1 MSDENQLNIQQ
12 QINDAIRTQN
22 ELLSRQAQITTSQ
35 ISLQLELNNVMRGEE
50 LAGMQE
56 RLDNINSSLQNVA
69 AATTTLGAATQQATV
84 QQGKF
89 AKITD
94 KINAKTVKSAGLF
107 AGLWATMKN
116 WGGTAMTTFGGILS
130 SVTSLTGGIFSLG
143 KSILMAPFQMLGG
156 LIDMASQGG
165 GGGRPIA
172 EAWEEVR
179 GVFGDLSRGS
189 GRMVSKTIKQIR
201 GQSRNLAGS
210 GLRLSKVWGRGRQG
224 VAAMMKD
231 VSKTAEEMG
240 PAFNLV
246 GKEFMAAGAQLTIYQ
261 KGLGMTGEDMKYMA
275 KRAKTMGTS
284 MKQQLHETANLSL
297 QMGKK
302 FNLSSKDISRD
313 MSKMTKDFSNFG
325 SMSKKEMAATSV
337 FARKLGMEIEDMMGV
352 IDKWDNF
359 EGAAEGASMLAQS
372 FGMNIDAMEMMNAQS
387 PAARIDMLRKS
398 FHETG
403 KSVKDL
409 TRQERKLLEEQVGLK
424 GAALDSALAN
434 ENMGMSYEDIQAAAE
449 DSAEQQMS
457 EKDAM
462 VEMAK
467 AINKVVESGGGQG
480 FTGFWDAF
488 TKGLTKG
495 MANTKEFRDV
505 LQKIRT
511 ALKQVHKFGMWVGCM
526 FIKHFPGVKNVLA
539 GLSAA
544 FDPKHIKELIRDFKA
559 AITDF
564 FADINS
570 ENPDKKKNAL
580 DRLLCRLSKAFGDF
594 GDKKGEAWGL
604 LMKGW
609 RKIKSTLFTL
619 MLQIPIVVMKGLTA
633 AFKKITTWMKGDGKK
648 KGAKGV
654 GTPLQDGI
662 KEALANIKTL
672 WPELKASFM
681 EMISTAFTKF
691 GDDAKSGGSTIWKIL
706 KVVLFGSVAKGIIAL
721 IANMLMGKVLGGI
734 VSSVFG
740 LGPGVAGA
748 FGGMLQK
755 VFIGGTAAIVGVAAG
770 KKFKEKFGKFK
781 KDMGGE
787 FKKKD
792 GPLKAKVAAFA
803 SSVSGGLLPDKTAM
817 GIAEWVVGIIDK
829 ISSAF
834 SGLGT
839 GKGGFFGK
847 MFPKGTGKAVVKVFR
862 DIKNWI
868 MAIFSGDKKKKDD
881 AFAGLKKSACLAK
894 EKLLGIF
901 TGIGDR
907 ILGMFGFEGKDGK
920 SVWQTLKDDAKSA
933 FKNIRDKIAMV
944 IATVVILWEKA
955 KLAFA
960 EVKKMLGLDSGKKKD
975 KGKGGAEKAATS
987 AMSGIASG
995 LKGII
1000 DPIKCIFDKVKGV
1013 IGEGGIGAMMD
1024 KAGTVMAGVKETANA
1039 LKVVITAI
1047 VNDPKVMDFAKRI
1060 TGVFGEGGLD
1070 RSIKNIKCMVDKVID
1085 NMPVMTQL
1093 ITMIIASAADAA
1105 KGIIGENG
1113 MQGLIDGATKIV
1125 DKAVKGV
1132 SQSIKDVKTLFTDPA
1147 LLMVLKSIEAI
1158 VGKGGINAA
1167 LGKASGAAK
1176 GIAESFGSIDVT
1188 KLIPKNLEMD
1198 FQFPNVGQIFTDSI
1212 VANTT
1217 KIRRALLGIFEGM
1230 SIVALLRGKGE
1241 SEVFKDQTA
1250 GQRRRMQMRAR
1261 KASER
1266 LRAGAKLGIKTKVE
1280 SQGPNINAHK
1290 AAMDAITAKNQAL
1303 QAKISQMSKSKETV
1317 QQLNKITQPDSPQNQ
1332 IDAALTCA
1340 IDAQT
1345 RTIAEREAA
1354 LTGLN
1359 VVIKSMVDEY
1369 SLISEIMNDMTPV
1382 NLMAKLNEFGQ
1393 NLAITS
1399 ENLVIENKPINVTVN
1414 LSVSMNANNIAS
1426 ALSNPNI
1433 TTRGTLA
1440 KAGGE

>member
-1 MSDENQLNIQQ
+1 MADENQLSIQQ
-12 QINDAIRTQN
+12 QINEALRSQN
-22 ELLSRQAQITTSQ
+22 ELLVQQAQLKATQ
-35 ISLQLELNNVMRGEE
+35 IQVQLELNNAISGQNLEGMR
-50 LAGMQE
+50 E
-56 RLDNINSSLQNVA
+56 RIDSLSTSIA
-69 AATTTLGAATQQATV
+69 SMATSTTNLGAATTQATV
-84 QQGKF
+84 AQGAF
-89 AKITD
+89 SKITS

-116 WGGTAMTTFGGILS
+116 WGGTAMTTFSGILS

-143 KSILMAPFQMLGG
+143 KTILMAPFQMLGG
-156 LIDMASQGG
+156 LIEMAGQGG

-179 GVFGDLSRGS
+179 GVFGDLSRGT
-189 GRMVSKTIKQIR
+189 GRQMSKTIKQIR

-210 GLRLSKVWGRGRQG
+210 GLSLAKVWGRGRQG

-231 VSKTAEEMG
+231 VAKTAEEMG

-246 GKEFMAAGAQLTIYQ
+246 GKEFMEAGAQLTIYQ

-302 FNLSSKDISRD
+302 FGLSSKDISKD

-325 SMSKKEMAATSV
+325 SMSQKEMAATSV

-409 TRQERKLLEEQVGLK
+409 TRQERKLLEEQMGLT

-449 DSAEQQMS
+449 DSAEQQMT

-480 FTGFWDAF
+480 FSGFWDAF
-488 TKGLTKG
+488 TKGIVKG
-495 MANTKEFRDV
+495 MAHTKEFRDV
-505 LQKIRT
+505 LMNIKK
-511 ALKQVHKFGMWVGCM
+511 ALKLVHKFGMWVGCM
-526 FIKHFPGVKNVLA
+526 FIKEFPGVSDVMK
-539 GLSAA
+539 GLKKL
-544 FDPKHIKELIRDFKA
+544 FDPKDIKALINDFKA
-559 AITDF
+559 AIKDF
-564 FADINS
+564 FGDLNS
-570 ENPDKKKNAL
+570 KDPKRKKNAL
-580 DRLLCRLSKAFGDF
+580 TRLLCRLSKSFGDF
-594 GDKKGEAWGL
+594 GKKKGEAWAL
-604 LMKGW
+604 LQKGW
-609 RKIKSTLFTL
+609 NKIKSVIFDLF
-619 MLQIPIVVMKGLTA
+619 LQLPGVVMRGLTA
-633 AFKKITTWMKGDGKK
+633 AFKKITTWIKGVGKK
-648 KGAKGV
+648 KGKKGI
-654 GTPLQDGI
+654 GEPMKDGI
-662 KEALANIKTL
+662 KTMLEEVKQLSDPLYEAFT
-672 WPELKASFM
+672 
-681 EMISTAFTKF
+681 EMIEAAFGKF
-691 GDDAKSGGSTIWKIL
+691 GADAKSGTGGFWAIL
-706 KVVLFGSVAKGIIAL
+706 KTILFGSVAKGIIAL
-721 IANMLMGKVLGGI
+721 IANMLMGKVLGGA
-734 VSSVFG
+734 VSSIFG

-748 FGGMLQK
+748 FGGMLK
-755 VFIGGTAAIVGVAAG
+755 KIFVGGTAAVVGVAAG
-770 KKFKEKFGKFK
+770 KKFKEKFGVFK
-781 KDMGGE
+781 KGMGKE

-817 GIAEWVVGIIDK
+817 GLAEWVVGIIDK

-839 GKGGFFGK
+839 GKGGFFSK
-847 MFPKGTGKAVVKVFR
+847 MFPKGTGKAVVKVFK

-907 ILGMFGFEGKDGK
+907 ILGLFGFEGKGGK
-920 SVWQTLKDDAKSA
+920 SVFQTLKDDAKAVFESI
-933 FKNIRDKIAMV
+933 KCKIAMV
-944 IATVVILWEKA
+944 IATVMVLWEKA

-960 EVKKMLGLDSGKKKD
+960 EVKKMLGFDSGKKKG
-975 KGKGGAEKAATS
+975 KGKGGSEKAATS
-987 AMSGIASG
+987 AMAGIASG

-1000 DPIKCIFDKVKGV
+1000 DPIKCIFDQLKTV
-1013 IGEGGIGAMMD
+1013 IGKGGIGAMMD
-1024 KAGTVMAGVKETANA
+1024 RAGTVMAGVKETANA
-1039 LKVVITAI
+1039 LKLVITTI
-1047 VNDPKVMDFAKRI
+1047 VNDPKVMTFAKQI

-1070 RSIKNIKCMVDKVID
+1070 RSIKNIKCMVDKMIE
-1085 NMPVMTQL
+1085 NMPAMTQSV
-1093 ITMIIASAADAA
+1093 TTIIAAAGEAA
-1105 KGIIGENG
+1105 KGIIGEGG
-1113 MQGLIDGATKIV
+1113 MQGLIDGAGKIV
-1125 DKAVKGV
+1125 DKAVTGV
-1132 SQSIKDVKTLFTDPA
+1132 SQSIKDVRALFTDPA
-1147 LLMVLKSIEAI
+1147 LLMVLSSIEAI

-1167 LGKASGAAK
+1167 LDKASGAAD
-1176 GIAESFGSIDVT
+1176 GIAKSFGSIDIT

-1198 FQFPNVGQIFTDSI
+1198 FQLPDFGQYVVDSLTVHTPAI
-1212 VANTT
+1212 RKRISAILSGIKFSLRKGIHMEDTRSRGEINMDER
-1217 KIRRALLGIFEGM
+1217 KRRAAKGRLDKGM
-1230 SIVALLRGKGE
+1230 K
-1241 SEVFKDQTA
+1241 A
-1250 GQRRRMQMRAR
+1250 GV
-1261 KASER
+1261 
-1266 LRAGAKLGIKTKVE
+1266 KTKVE
-1280 SQGPNINAHK
+1280 SHDASAQIKK
-1290 AAMDAITAKNQAL
+1290 AVSAAEAKNQAL

-1354 LTGLN
+1354 LTGLS

-1414 LSVSMNANNIAS
+1414 LSVSMGANDIAA
-1426 ALSNPNI
+1426 ALSNKNI

-1440 KAGGE
+1440 KAGEG